1 MRHIRSVVLAMLLV
15 LLPAL
20 ALGADASTK
29 GLVLIDLG
37 GKKVPLDTLLAKG
50 PVVLNFWAT
59 WCGPCR
65 LEMPQLQKIYQELAP
80 KGVQFCA
87 VSLDRGMSKT
97 ALEQFLQRGS
107 VTIPVYR
114 DETGTLAKA
123 FKVTA
128 IPATMV
134 FAKGGSIYYQTKGF
148 RPGDEV
154 LLKKKIEGLLPAA
167 SKVEGAN

>member
-1 MRHIRSVVLAMLLV
+1 MRQIRSLTLGALLV

-29 GLVLIDLG
+29 GLVLVELG

-65 LEMPQLQKIYQELAP
+65 VEMPHLQKIYQELAP

-87 VSLDRGMSKT
+87 VSLDRGMTKT
-97 ALEQFLQRGS
+97 ALEKFLERANL
-107 VTIPVYR
+107 TLPVYR
-114 DETGTLAKA
+114 DEAGTLAKA
-123 FKVTA
+123 FKVAA
-128 IPATMV
+128 IPTTIV
-134 FAKGGSIYYQTKGF
+134 FSKGGGIYFQTKGF

-154 LLKKKIEGLLPAA
+154 LFKKKIEGLLTARAA
-167 SKVEGAN
+167 PKGAD

>member
-1 MRHIRSVVLAMLLV
+1 MRHIRSAMLVTLLV

-29 GLVLIDLG
+29 GLVLVELG

-65 LEMPQLQKIYQELAP
+65 VEMPHLQKIYQELAP

-87 VSLDRGMSKT
+87 VSLDRGVTKT

-107 VTIPVYR
+107 LTLPVYR
-114 DETGTLAKA
+114 DEAGTLAKA
-123 FKVTA
+123 FKVVA
-128 IPATMV
+128 IPTTMV
-134 FAKGGSIYYQTKGF
+134 FSKGGGIYYQTKGF

-154 LLKKKIEGLLPAA
+154 LLKKKIEGLLIAGDKP
-167 SKVEGAN
+167 KGAD

>member
-1 MRHIRSVVLAMLLV
+1 MKHIRSVILVILLV

-20 ALGADASTK
+20 ASGADPSTK
-29 GLVLIDLG
+29 GLALVDLG

-50 PVVLNFWAT
+50 PVVLDFWAT

-65 LEMPQLQKIYQELAP
+65 VEMPHLQKIYQELAP

-97 ALEQFLQRGS
+97 ALVQFLQRGS
-107 VTIPVYR
+107 LTLPVYR

-123 FKVTA
+123 FKVAA
-128 IPATMV
+128 IPTTIV
-134 FAKGGSIYYQTKGF
+134 FSKGGGIYYQTKGF

-154 LLKKKIEGLLPAA
+154 LLKKKIESLLTPAERPKEA
-167 SKVEGAN
+167 D